1 MRNRPKWAV
10 FLFSYMAKN
19 VQNNVAVNVTV
30 NTDES
35 KKAFSSLREE
45 LKAVEREMQQL
56 AMAGEQNSERFKELQ
71 KRGGEIKDT
80 MGDIRQRIN
89 ALASDTKKLDAF
101 TDGVKGIAAGFSV
114 AEGASALFGDQNEEL
129 QKQILKVQGAIALL
143 NGVQEVANIL
153 NKDSAFM
160 TIASANAQAVYAA
173 VVGTSTGAM
182 KAFRI
187 ALISTGIGAIVVALG
202 LLVSNFGAVKDAVL
216 RLIPGLS
223 AIGDFFSSVWQSI
236 TDFTGATSDATRA
249 MDKLVEASKKSAE
262 ASKQWLDLHAD
273 KYDEFT
279 KRKVEADI
287 AYKEAIGKIDEDE
300 KLSLEEK
307 QKLIAEYYDKRNREI
322 RRADADRAKAEKEAA
337 DKLAEQER
345 KAYEERLKKQREYLA
360 KRQKADLEAYSLEA
374 AARERFYNDIEIADL
389 EAKSVSEVAM
399 EEEFKTFNDIETA
412 KEALRNDMRLKD
424 AQQTKA
430 YWEFQKTQTDLNYE
444 YGRISLEEY
453 VKSQEEADK
462 NIESIE
468 RAAAE
473 RRKKNF
479 DSTMQILRA
488 GIDISNAFFEANTAK
503 KEAELKAQGKTDDQ
517 VKREMFEREKKHNLS
532 IAYMN
537 GAMAIA
543 SILAQYPKYD
553 GGFALAAALA
563 SAVAAN
569 AAQII
574 KIKATQYNSGAS
586 SGSATATFQPN
597 SSGTTSNS
605 DRQQLTPQPNFQK
618 PIQAYLTDK
627 QFSEA
632 RGTFTRM
639 DAAASF

>member
-1 MRNRPKWAV
+1 
-10 FLFSYMAKN
+10 MAKN

-35 KKAFSSLREE
+35 KKAFSNLREE

-80 MGDIRQRIN
+80 MGDIRGRIN

-101 TDGVKGIAAGFSV
+101 TDGVKGIAAGFSI

-143 NGVQEVANIL
+143 NGVQEISKVL
-153 NKDSAFM
+153 NKDEALM
-160 TIASANAQAVYAA
+160 VTLNAEAQAVYAA
-173 VVGTSTGAM
+173 VVGTSTGAL

-187 ALISTGIGAIVVALG
+187 ALAATGIGAIVIALG
-202 LLVSNFGAVKDAVL
+202 LLVSNFGAVKDAVM

-273 KYDEFT
+273 QYDEFT

-287 AYKEAIGKIDEDE
+287 AYKEAVAKINEDE

-307 QKLIAEYYDKRNREI
+307 QKLIAEYYEKRNREI
-322 RRADADRAKAEKEAA
+322 RRADADRTASEKEAA

-360 KRQKADLEAYSLEA
+360 KRQKADFEAYSLEA
-374 AARERFYNDIEIADL
+374 AARERFYNEIELADL

-412 KEALRNDMRLKD
+412 KEALRNDMRSKD

-543 SILAQYPKYD
+543 SILAQYPKFD
-553 GGFALAAALA
+553 GGFAMAAALA

-586 SGSATATFQPN
+586 SGSAAATFQPN
-597 SSGTTSNS
+597 ASGTTSNS